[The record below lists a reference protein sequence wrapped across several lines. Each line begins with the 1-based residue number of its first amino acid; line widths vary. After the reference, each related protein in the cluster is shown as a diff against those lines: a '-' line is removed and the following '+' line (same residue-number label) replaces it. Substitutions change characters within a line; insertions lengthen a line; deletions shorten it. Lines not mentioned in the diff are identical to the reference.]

1 MPSFRIINDFAA
13 PCLYHS
19 DQNVWV
25 FRASDSLGREH
36 LRIVASDVF
45 HHTERPARMD
55 IDKLMLGL
63 RGDEVA
69 VFVDEVAGVD
79 EDLRL
84 RELQIARLPEV
95 FAHLRLQFREF
106 APGFQRLAI
115 KPERGNTGADVILIA
130 VLRHQ
135 CELAGND
142 GHRRFLRNGVR
153 VIGNASARG
162 MVLCFK
168 YILAQFFP
176 GYLQERSL

>member
-13 PCLYHS
+13 PCLDHS
-19 DQNVWV
+19 DQDIRI
-25 FRASDSLGREH
+25 FRAADSLGREH

-45 HHTERPARMD
+45 HHAERPARMD
-55 IDKLMLGL
+55 SDKLMLGL

-84 RELQIARLPEV
+84 RELQLARFPEV
-95 FAHLRLQFREF
+95 LAHLRLQFREF
-106 APGFQRLAI
+106 APGFQRLAV
-115 KPERGNTGADVILIA
+115 KSERGDAGADVILIA

-135 CELAGND
+135 CELTGND
-142 GHRRFLRNGVR
+142 GHRRFLRDGVR
-153 VIGNASARG
+153 VIGNAPARG

-168 YILAQFFP
+168 YILA
-176 GYLQERSL
+176 